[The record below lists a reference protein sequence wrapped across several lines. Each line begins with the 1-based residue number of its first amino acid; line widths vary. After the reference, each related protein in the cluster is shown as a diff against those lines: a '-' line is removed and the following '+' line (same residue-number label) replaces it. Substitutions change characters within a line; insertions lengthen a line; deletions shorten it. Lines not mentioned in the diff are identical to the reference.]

1 MRRLFSLSH
10 QQRIETM
17 MILTLEAIPNVG
29 HALPLNEKHNL
40 AKAMESVCEDVVK
53 NRPQLEQRIVVVE
66 TEEDRL

>member
-1 MRRLFSLSH
+1 
-10 QQRIETM
+10 M

-29 HALPLNEKHNL
+29 HTLPLNEKHKL

-53 NRPQLEQRIVVVE
+53 NRPQLEQRVVVVE

>member
-1 MRRLFSLSH
+1 
-10 QQRIETM
+10 M

-66 TEEDRL
+66 TDEDRL